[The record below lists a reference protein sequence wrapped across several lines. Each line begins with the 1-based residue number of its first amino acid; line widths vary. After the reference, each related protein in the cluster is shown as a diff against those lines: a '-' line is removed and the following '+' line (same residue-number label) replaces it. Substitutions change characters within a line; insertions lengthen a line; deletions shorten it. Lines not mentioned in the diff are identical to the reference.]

1 MRSDS
6 NGYPSS
12 GSSWYIVILL
22 FIAYTFSSIDRQI
35 LTLLVGPV
43 RADLNLSD
51 FEISLLQG
59 FAFSLLYVCVGL
71 PIGRLVDVK
80 SRRWIVA
87 IGITVWCVMTCACGF
102 AKNFGQLFA
111 ARCGVGMGEAS
122 LSPAA
127 ASLISDSFPSQKR
140 ALAFSV
146 YHLGYPI
153 GGGLAL
159 IIGGAILDALAGID
173 IVNLGILGDFK
184 PWQLAFIIVG
194 LPGLLVAAMMFTFT
208 EPARQ
213 GLAEGVSVPESIP
226 IQEVVAYVR
235 QRWKAYFAL
244 MGGISMLGML
254 ALGTAIW
261 YPTFL
266 IRTYGLSPSDAGYS
280 YGLVMG
286 ICGVAG
292 ILSGGF
298 FSQYLA
304 RRGYIDANLRTMLTA
319 AVLKTGPL
327 IIGPLMPTVEGALTV
342 MAVGTFLGQVSVG
355 VSTASIQDITPNQM
369 RGQITALMFFLVSII
384 GIGFGATFIAIL
396 TDFVFQDD
404 NALRYSISLASAIV
418 APLVCLMFFFG
429 LKHFRANVL
438 EQPSKKDT
446 EELQLQMETEVS

>member
-1 MRSDS
+1 M
-6 NGYPSS
+6 
-12 GSSWYIVILL
+12 
-22 FIAYTFSSIDRQI
+22 
-35 LTLLVGPV
+35 
-43 RADLNLSD
+43 
-51 FEISLLQG
+51 
-59 FAFSLLYVCVGL
+59 
-71 PIGRLVDVK
+71 VDVK

-87 IGITVWCVMTCACGF
+87 IGISIWCLMTVACGF
-102 AKNFGQLFA
+102 AKTFGQLFV

-146 YHLGYPI
+146 YHLGYPV

-159 IIGGAILDALAGID
+159 IIGGAIIDALAGVE
-173 IVNLGILGDFK
+173 IVQLGLLGEFK

-194 LPGLLVAAMMFTFT
+194 LPGLVMAALMFTFT

-213 GLAEGVSVPESIP
+213 GLAKDTEPKSIP
-226 IQEVVAYVR
+226 ISEVVDYVR
-235 QRWKAYFAL
+235 ERWKAYFPL
-244 MGGISMLGML
+244 IGGIAMLGML

-266 IRTYGLSPSDAGYS
+266 IRTYGLSPSEAGYS

-292 ILSGGF
+292 ILSGGV
-298 FSQYLA
+298 FSQYLSS
-304 RRGYIDANLRTMLTA
+304 RGYLDANLRTMLCA
-319 AVLKTGPL
+319 ATLKTVPL
-327 IIGPLMPTVEGALTV
+327 IVGPLMPTVEGALAV

-355 VSTASIQDITPNQM
+355 VSTASVQDITPNQM
-369 RGQITALMFFLVSII
+369 RGQITALMFFLVTLI
-384 GIGFGATFIAIL
+384 GLGFGATFIAIL
-396 TDFVFQDD
+396 TDFVFKDD

-418 APLVCLMFFFG
+418 APTVCLMFFFG

-438 EQPSKKDT
+438 EQSPVRT
-446 EELQLQMETEVS
+446 AEEL